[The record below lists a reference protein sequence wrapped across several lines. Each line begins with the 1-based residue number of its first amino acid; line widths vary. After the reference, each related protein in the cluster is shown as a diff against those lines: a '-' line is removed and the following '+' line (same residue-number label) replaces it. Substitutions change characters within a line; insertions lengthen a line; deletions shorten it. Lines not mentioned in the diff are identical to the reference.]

1 VGVNAK
7 LIYRNVGKFA
17 NGFGFGFDIGA
28 IYQTDNEW
36 NYGITAKDVL
46 TTVNFWNIN
55 QKELSTIVNGVEF
68 NPAPKDKMELTMPKI
83 NAGISKNFEISRDLN
98 LLPEA
103 GINIDFAKTAAVIST
118 NFASITPYAGAELAY
133 QKMIFVRLGV
143 NRFQTITD
151 IEDLR
156 RKVSFQPSGG
166 IGIKY
171 KGLELDYAIS
181 NSGIGASNYFS
192 NFFSLK
198 LDISQFRMK

>member
-1 VGVNAK
+1 
-7 LIYRNVGKFA
+7 
-17 NGFGFGFDIGA
+17 
-28 IYQTDNEW
+28 
-36 NYGITAKDVL
+36 
-46 TTVNFWNIN
+46 
-55 QKELSTIVNGVEF
+55 
-68 NPAPKDKMELTMPKI
+68 MPKI
-83 NAGISKNFEISRDLN
+83 NAGVSKNFEISRDLQ

-103 GINIDFAKTAAVIST
+103 GINVDFAKTAALVST
-118 NFASITPYAGAELAY
+118 NFASITPYAGAELAF
-133 QKMIFVRLGV
+133 QKMIFDRLGV